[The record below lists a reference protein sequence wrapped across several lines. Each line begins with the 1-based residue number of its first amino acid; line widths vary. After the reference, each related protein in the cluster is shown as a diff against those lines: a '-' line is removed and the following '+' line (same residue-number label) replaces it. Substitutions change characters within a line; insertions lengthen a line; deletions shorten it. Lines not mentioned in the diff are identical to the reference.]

1 MRTSFG
7 ILNWVHSFPPPAICV
22 CPLSESRV
30 LLNFVPGCYMRVVEV
45 SIMSVCAGQLVF
57 RRHRGPCIPSH
68 HAIRATCMQL
78 LPFVEMHYKWELEE
92 DCSNLRA
99 HMLRFDFEAHL
110 ERHEL
115 GRSLLL
121 MIQDDEAGLEIPAM
135 AVGSAA
141 TTSTF
146 DAIRARLAA
155 VDDVFQCL
163 QAQVLLAKY
172 FDSTCSIPEVL
183 SMVLDTAICQ
193 LSQSRMQTPYRYKVL
208 SGVILCSFHVP
219 FN

>member
-1 MRTSFG
+1 
-7 ILNWVHSFPPPAICV
+7 
-22 CPLSESRV
+22 
-30 LLNFVPGCYMRVVEV
+30 MRVVEV

-57 RRHRGPCIPSH
+57 RRHTGPCIPSH

-78 LPFVEMHYKWELEE
+78 LPLVEMHCKWELEE

-99 HMLRFDFEAHL
+99 LMLRFDVEADL

-121 MIQDDEAGLEIPAM
+121 MIRDNEAGLEIPAM
-135 AVGSAA
+135 AMGSAA
-141 TTSTF
+141 AASPF

-155 VDDVFQCL
+155 VDDAFQCL

-193 LSQSRMQTPYRYKVL
+193 LLQSRKQTPFQYKVL
-208 SGVILCSFHVP
+208 SNVILCSFHVP